1 MPSTPHEHNM
11 ETKTSLQT
19 PNNHKEWAASMIS
32 AIREK
37 NRTNDSPKFHTLV
50 ANVEQMLDESDLEK
64 IQLFFRI
71 MTESVSLLTEKEHSS
86 LVKAVVT
93 RFNWSSEELLPS
105 LFRFI
110 LNLISVHSSFLESCF
125 SSLLKKLIVTN
136 GKC

>member
-64 IQLFFRI
+64 IQLFGVKTR
-71 MTESVSLLTEKEHSS
+71 TKNSKQQLTENCISWDS
-86 LVKAVVT
+86 L
-93 RFNWSSEELLPS
+93 
-105 LFRFI
+105 
-110 LNLISVHSSFLESCF
+110 
-125 SSLLKKLIVTN
+125 
-136 GKC
+136 